1 MDLQSIGKDRASEVL
16 AILLRNTDSKT
27 KHRTL
32 SIYNDYMMGVK
43 DICNVKASNIRY
55 RLSLL
60 WLDDFKSKARLL
72 SDHQISSH
80 LITVMTTRRRDIILR
95 VLS

>member
-16 AILLRNTDSKT
+16 AVLLRNTDGKT

-32 SIYNDYMMGVK
+32 SIYNDYIIGLK
-43 DICNVKASNIRY
+43 DICNIKASNIRY

-60 WLDDFKSKARLL
+60 WLDDFKDKAALL
-72 SDHQISSH
+72 ADRNISSH